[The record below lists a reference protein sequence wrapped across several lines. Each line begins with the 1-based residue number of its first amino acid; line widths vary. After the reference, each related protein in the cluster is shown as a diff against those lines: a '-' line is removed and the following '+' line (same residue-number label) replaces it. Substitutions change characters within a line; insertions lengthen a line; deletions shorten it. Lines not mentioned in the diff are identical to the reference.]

1 MTRVYDCAVIGAG
14 PAGLTAALYLTR
26 FRRSVL
32 VADGGQSRA
41 ALIPRSHNFPGT
53 PAGVKGEDLL
63 ADLRQQV
70 EHYGPVDW
78 AGKVQGLEA
87 AGEALWRVRC
97 ATGDA
102 LARTVLLAT
111 GVIDRRPPLPDAEA
125 AIRDGLLRF
134 CPICDGFEAILDRI
148 AVIGDDDHAASEA
161 LFLRTYSPSV
171 TLLSLQIPM
180 SLSPELREELQT
192 AGVIVANAEP
202 TSLRILDGKL
212 GARSRD
218 GGDILPFDVV
228 YGALGVEPQTQLA
241 AGLGLVVDGS
251 GCLAVDAHQQTV
263 VPTVYAA
270 GDIVRGLDQIS
281 VALGEAAV
289 AATAIHNRLPRVD
302 WGREIGS
309 DVR

>member
-26 FRRSVL
+26 FRRTVL
-32 VADGGQSRA
+32 VAHGGQSRA

-63 ADLRQQV
+63 AHLRQQV

-78 AGKVQGLEA
+78 VGTVQGLEA
-87 AGEALWRVRC
+87 AGEGLWRVRC

-148 AVIGDDDHAASEA
+148 AVIGDDDHAAREA

-171 TLLSLQIPM
+171 TLLSLHSPT

-192 AGVIVANAEP
+192 AGVIVAKAEP
-202 TSLRILDGKL
+202 TSLRILDRKL
-212 GARSRD
+212 VARSRD
-218 GGDILPFDVV
+218 GGEILPFDVV

-241 AGLGLVVDGS
+241 AGLGLIVDAS
-251 GCLAVDAHQQTV
+251 GCLAVDAHQQTI

-270 GDIVRGLDQIS
+270 GDIVRGLHQIS

-302 WGREIGS
+302 WVGQAGNA
-309 DVR
+309 V